1 MSTTVDLATILPL
14 LSIFSSLG
22 MSFVFKDY
30 IADLIAAAV
39 IKKTK
44 DIKIGNRIKIT
55 GGGSTTKGDI
65 MDIGI
70 LRTTVM
76 EVGDGERLPSV
87 RTGRLIKVPNYM
99 LISNPVMIYG
109 DTIIDEVVSYIPRPY
124 PDSNL
129 LVESMKNAIINNGHG
144 LIEVG
149 LYQKDDRLVIH
160 GVFEVKT
167 SEMADE
173 RSKIL
178 KDFLVKSKQIGGE
191 AVPASKGTEP
201 PKPATVQ
208 PQEILVE
215 PKVAIPLQNIEKR
228 VDAD

>member
-1 MSTTVDLATILPL
+1 MSIEDLVTMLPL

-22 MSFVFKDY
+22 MSLVFKDY
-30 IADLIAAAV
+30 IADLIATLV

-44 DIKIGNRIKIT
+44 DIRVGNRIKVNN
-55 GGGSTTKGDI
+55 GGAVTKGDI
-65 MDIGI
+65 MEIGI

-109 DTIIDEVVSYIPRPY
+109 DTIIDEVISYIPRPY
-124 PDSNL
+124 PDSQL
-129 LVESMKNAIINNGHG
+129 LEESMKQAIINNGHG

-149 LYQKDDRLVIH
+149 LYQKEDRLVIH

-167 SEMADE
+167 SEMGDE

-178 KDFLVKSKQIGGE
+178 KEFLVKSGQVETRPGPERKNSQQQE
-191 AVPASKGTEP
+191 LLTEP
-201 PKPATVQ
+201 KMT
-208 PQEILVE
+208 L
-215 PKVAIPLQNIEKR
+215 PLQNIEKQ
-228 VDAD
+228 D

>member
-1 MSTTVDLATILPL
+1 MSIGDLVTILPL

-30 IADLIAAAV
+30 IADLVATIV

-44 DIKIGNRIKIT
+44 DIKVGNRIKISSN
-55 GGGSTTKGDI
+55 GAITKGDI
-65 MDIGI
+65 MEIGI

-99 LISNPVMIYG
+99 IISNPVMIYG

-124 PDSNL
+124 PDSEL
-129 LVESMKNAIINNGHG
+129 LEESMKQAIINNGHG

-167 SEMADE
+167 SEMGDE

-178 KDFLVKSKQIGGE
+178 KEFLVRSRQIGADSTAGKD
-191 AVPASKGTEP
+191 SQ
-201 PKPATVQ
+201 KPAGSQQVG
-208 PQEILVE
+208 LVE
-215 PKVAIPLQNIEKR
+215 PKVTIPLQNMEKQ
-228 VDAD
+228 D

>member
-1 MSTTVDLATILPL
+1 MEMGDLVTILPL

-30 IADLIAAAV
+30 IADLLATVV
-39 IKKTK
+39 IRKTK
-44 DIKIGNRIKIT
+44 DIKVGNRIKIT
-55 GGGSTTKGDI
+55 SGGAVTKGDI
-65 MDIGI
+65 MEIGM

-109 DTIIDEVVSYIPRPY
+109 DTIIDEVISYIPRPY
-124 PDSNL
+124 PDSQL
-129 LVESMKNAIINNGHG
+129 LEESMRQAIINNGHG

-149 LYQKDDRLVIH
+149 IYQKDDRLVIH

-167 SEMADE
+167 SEMGDE

-178 KDFLVKSKQIGGE
+178 KEFLVRSRQICAEPAPAGSRPSE
-191 AVPASKGTEP
+191 VPP
-201 PKPATVQ
+201 VQ
-208 PQEILVE
+208 
-215 PKVAIPLQNIEKR
+215 KVAIPLQNAESQ
-228 VDAD
+228 D

>member
-1 MSTTVDLATILPL
+1 MEVTDLVAILPL
-14 LSIFSSLG
+14 LSVFSSLG
-22 MSFVFKDY
+22 LSFVFKDY
-30 IADLIAAAV
+30 IADLIATVV

-55 GGGSTTKGDI
+55 SGGAVTKGDI
-65 MDIGI
+65 MDIGL

-99 LISNPVMIYG
+99 LINNPVMIYG

-124 PDSNL
+124 PDTQL
-129 LVESMKNAIINNGHG
+129 LVESMRNAIINNGHG

-149 LYQKDDRLVIH
+149 LYQKEDRLVIH

-167 SEMADE
+167 SEMGDE

-178 KDFLVKSKQIGGE
+178 KEFLVQSRQIGGG
-191 AVPASKGTEP
+191 AGQAASGSQEQ
-201 PKPATVQ
+201 KPAASQQ
-208 PQEILVE
+208 PDQLLPE
-215 PKVAIPLQNIEKR
+215 PKVTIPLQNIER
-228 VDAD
+228 PD

>member
-1 MSTTVDLATILPL
+1 MEVVDLATILPL

-30 IADLIAAAV
+30 IADLIATIV
-39 IKKTK
+39 IRKTK
-44 DIKIGNRIKIT
+44 DIKVGNRIKISS
-55 GGGSTTKGDI
+55 GGAVTKGDI
-65 MDIGI
+65 MEIGI

-87 RTGRLIKVPNYM
+87 RTGRLIKIPNYM

-109 DTIIDEVVSYIPRPY
+109 DTIIDEVVSYISRPY
-124 PDSNL
+124 PDSQL
-129 LVESMKNAIINNGHG
+129 LEESMRQAIINNGHG

-149 LYQKDDRLVIH
+149 MYQKDDRLVIH

-167 SEMADE
+167 SEMGDE

-178 KDFLVKSKQIGGE
+178 KEFLVRSRQIGTNSYAGKD
-191 AVPASKGTEP
+191 SQTQQ
-201 PKPATVQ
+201 KPAGSQ
-208 PQEILVE
+208 QQELLVE
-215 PKVAIPLQNIEKR
+215 PKVTIPLQNMEKQ
-228 VDAD
+228 D

>member
-1 MSTTVDLATILPL
+1 MDVGDLVTILPL

-22 MSFVFKDY
+22 MSLVFKDY
-30 IADLIAAAV
+30 IADLIATIV

-44 DIKIGNRIKIT
+44 DIKVGNRIKVSS
-55 GGGSTTKGDI
+55 GGAVTKGDI
-65 MDIGI
+65 MEIGI

-109 DTIIDEVVSYIPRPY
+109 DTIIDEVVSYVPRPY
-124 PDSNL
+124 PDTYML
-129 LVESMKNAIINNGHG
+129 EDSMRQAIINNGHG

-167 SEMADE
+167 SEMGDE

-178 KDFLVKSKQIGGE
+178 KEFLTRSRQISSESDSIGK
-191 AVPASKGTEP
+191 ASQVQ
-201 PKPATVQ
+201 KPAVQ
-208 PQEILVE
+208 QQQELLIE
-215 PKVAIPLQNIEKR
+215 SPKVTLPFQNMEKQG
-228 VDAD
+228 

>member
-1 MSTTVDLATILPL
+1 MEAGDLVAILPL

-30 IADLIAAAV
+30 IADLIATVV
-39 IKKTK
+39 IRKTK
-44 DIKIGNRIKIT
+44 DIRVGNRIKIT
-55 GGGSTTKGDI
+55 SGGAITKGDI
-65 MDIGI
+65 MEIGI

-124 PDSNL
+124 PDSQL
-129 LVESMKNAIINNGHG
+129 LEESMRQAIINNGHG

-167 SEMADE
+167 SEMGDE

-178 KDFLVKSKQIGGE
+178 KEFLVRSRQIGSDPSATGKDSS
-191 AVPASKGTEP
+191 ASK
-201 PKPATVQ
+201 PAGSQ
-208 PQEILVE
+208 QQELLVE
-215 PKVAIPLQNIEKR
+215 PKVTIPLQNMEKQ
-228 VDAD
+228 D

>member
-1 MSTTVDLATILPL
+1 MEVDLAAILPL
-14 LSIFSSLG
+14 LSVFSSLG
-22 MSFVFKDY
+22 LSFVFKDY
-30 IADLIAAAV
+30 IADLVATIV
-39 IKKTK
+39 IRKTK
-44 DIKIGNRIKIT
+44 DIKVGNRIKVT
-55 GGGSTTKGDI
+55 NGVVVTKGDI
-65 MDIGI
+65 MDIGM

-109 DTIIDEVVSYIPRPY
+109 DSIIDEVVSYVPRPY
-124 PDSNL
+124 PNSQL
-129 LVESMKNAIINNGHG
+129 LEESMRQAIISNGHG

-167 SEMADE
+167 SEMGDE

-178 KDFLVKSKQIGGE
+178 KEFLVRSGQIGTGSDC
-191 AVPASKGTEP
+191 AGKDS
-201 PKPATVQ
+201 Q
-208 PQEILVE
+208 PQKAAV
-215 PKVAIPLQNIEKR
+215 
-228 VDAD
+228 

>member
-1 MSTTVDLATILPL
+1 MSVEDLVAILPL

-22 MSFVFKDY
+22 VSLVFKDY
-30 IADLIAAAV
+30 IADLVATIV
-39 IKKTK
+39 IKKTR
-44 DIKIGNRIKIT
+44 DIKVGSRIKVSS
-55 GGGSTTKGDI
+55 GGHVTKGDI
-65 MDIGI
+65 MEIGM

-124 PDSNL
+124 PDSQL
-129 LVESMKNAIINNGHG
+129 LEESMKQAITNNGHG

-149 LYQKDDRLVIH
+149 LYQKDDKLVIH

-167 SEMADE
+167 SEMGDE

-178 KDFLVKSKQIGGE
+178 KDFLVRSRQIGTDLD
-191 AVPASKGTEP
+191 PAGKESKTQ
-201 PKPATVQ
+201 KPAGAQ
-208 PQEILVE
+208 QELLIE
-215 PKVAIPLQNIEKR
+215 PKVTIPLQNMEKQ
-228 VDAD
+228 D

>member
-1 MSTTVDLATILPL
+1 MSAEVMTYIPL
-14 LSIFSSLG
+14 MSIIFSSMG

-30 IADLIAAAV
+30 IADVIATVV

-44 DIKIGNRIKIT
+44 DIKAGNRIKIT
-55 GGGSTTKGDI
+55 AAGLTTKGDI
-65 MDIGI
+65 MDVGL

-99 LISNPVMIYG
+99 LINNPVMIYG
-109 DTIIDEVVSYIPRPY
+109 DTIIDEVISYIPRPY
-124 PDSNL
+124 PDSQL
-129 LVESMKNAIINNGHG
+129 LIDSMRDAIINNGHG

-149 LYQKDDRLVIH
+149 LYQKEDKLVIH

-167 SEMADE
+167 SEMVDV

-178 KDFLVKSKQIGGE
+178 KDFLVRSKQITM
-191 AVPASKGTEP
+191 AMGTKDQTSAPE
-201 PKPATVQ
+201 KIQ
-208 PQEILVE
+208 
-215 PKVAIPLQNIEKR
+215 IPLQNAE
-228 VDAD
+228 VHDD

>member
-1 MSTTVDLATILPL
+1 MEAGDLVAILPL
-14 LSIFSSLG
+14 MSVFSSLG

-30 IADLIAAAV
+30 IADLLATVV
-39 IKKTK
+39 IRKIK
-44 DIKIGNRIKIT
+44 DIKVGTRIKISS
-55 GGGSTTKGDI
+55 GGAVTKGDI
-65 MDIGI
+65 MEIGI

-109 DTIIDEVVSYIPRPY
+109 DTIIDEVISYIPRPY
-124 PDSNL
+124 PDSQL
-129 LVESMKNAIINNGHG
+129 LEDSMRQAIINSGHG

-160 GVFEVKT
+160 GVFEVRT
-167 SEMADE
+167 SEMGDE

-178 KDFLVKSKQIGGE
+178 KEFLMRSKQIAGDTIE
-191 AVPASKGTEP
+191 AAKNSHLQ
-201 PKPATVQ
+201 KPAGAQ
-208 PQEILVE
+208 QELFID
-215 PKVAIPLQNIEKR
+215 PKVAIPLQNMEKQ
-228 VDAD
+228 D

>member
-1 MSTTVDLATILPL
+1 MAADIIGYIPL
-14 LSIFSSLG
+14 LSIVFSSMG
-22 MSFVFKDY
+22 VGIVFKDY
-30 IADLIAAAV
+30 IAALISTVV

-44 DIKIGNRIKIT
+44 DIMPGNRIKISAP
-55 GGGSTTKGDI
+55 GVPTTKGDI
-65 MDIGI
+65 MHIGL

-87 RTGRLIKVPNYM
+87 RTGRLIKVPNHM

-109 DTIIDEVVSYIPRPY
+109 DTIIDEVISYIPRPY
-124 PDSNL
+124 PDSHL
-129 LVESMKNAIINNGHG
+129 LLNSMREAITGNGHG

-149 LYQKDDRLVIH
+149 LYQKEDRLVIH

-178 KDFLVKSKQIGGE
+178 RDFLVKSRQIDTGIKQAE
-191 AVPASKGTEP
+191 PRAVPEANV
-201 PKPATVQ
+201 A
-208 PQEILVE
+208 QEKAV
-215 PKVAIPLQNIEKR
+215 VIPLQNAEG
-228 VDAD
+228 DD

>member
-1 MSTTVDLATILPL
+1 MEAGDLVTLLPL

-30 IADLIAAAV
+30 IADLIATVV
-39 IKKTK
+39 IRKTK
-44 DIKIGNRIKIT
+44 DIKVGKRIKVSN
-55 GGGSTTKGDI
+55 GGAVTKGDI
-65 MDIGI
+65 MEIGM

-124 PDSNL
+124 PESQML
-129 LVESMKNAIINNGHG
+129 EESMRQAIINNGHG

-167 SEMADE
+167 SEMGDE

-178 KDFLVKSKQIGGE
+178 KEFLVRSRQIGGE
-191 AVPASKGTEP
+191 SSSSGKDSQAQ
-201 PKPATVQ
+201 KPAGSQ
-208 PQEILVE
+208 QELLVE
-215 PKVAIPLQNIEKR
+215 PKVAIPLQNMEKQ
-228 VDAD
+228 D

>member
-1 MSTTVDLATILPL
+1 MAEELYTYLPL
-14 LSIFSSLG
+14 MSALFSSAG
-22 MSFVFKDY
+22 ISFVFKDY
-30 IADLIAAAV
+30 IADLVATLV

-44 DIKIGNRIKIT
+44 DIKVGNRIKISS
-55 GGGSTTKGDI
+55 GGSTTKGDI
-65 MDIGI
+65 MEIGI

-99 LISNPVMIYG
+99 LINNPVMIYG
-109 DTIIDEVVSYIPRPY
+109 DTIIDEVIAYVPRPY
-124 PDSNL
+124 PNSQLLEDS
-129 LVESMKNAIINNGHG
+129 MRQAIINNGHG

-149 LYQKDDRLVIH
+149 LYQKEDRLVIH

-178 KDFLVKSKQIGGE
+178 KEFLIRSKQIGVE
-191 AVPASKGTEP
+191 VAPTESKESVASSPPAE
-201 PKPATVQ
+201 V
-208 PQEILVE
+208 LVE
-215 PKVAIPLQNIEKR
+215 PKVVLPFQNI
-228 VDAD
+228 DID

>member
-1 MSTTVDLATILPL
+1 MEAGDLITILPL
-14 LSIFSSLG
+14 LSVFSSLG

-30 IADLIAAAV
+30 IADLLATVV
-39 IKKTK
+39 IRKTK
-44 DIKIGNRIKIT
+44 DIKVGNRIKIT
-55 GGGSTTKGDI
+55 SGGAVTKGDI
-65 MDIGI
+65 MEIGM

-109 DTIIDEVVSYIPRPY
+109 DTIIDEVISYIPRPY
-124 PDSNL
+124 PDSQL
-129 LVESMKNAIINNGHG
+129 LEESMRQAIINNGHG

-167 SEMADE
+167 SEMGDE

-178 KDFLVKSKQIGGE
+178 KEFLVRSRQIVAE
-191 AVPASKGTEP
+191 PA
-201 PKPATVQ
+201 PAGSR
-208 PQEILVE
+208 PSEIPAE
-215 PKVAIPLQNIEKR
+215 QKVAIPLQNAESQ
-228 VDAD
+228 D